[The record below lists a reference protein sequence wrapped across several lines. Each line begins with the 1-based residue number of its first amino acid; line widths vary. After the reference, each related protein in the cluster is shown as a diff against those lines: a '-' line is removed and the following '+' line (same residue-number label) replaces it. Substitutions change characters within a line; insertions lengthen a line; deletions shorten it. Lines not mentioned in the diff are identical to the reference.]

1 MRKAARA
8 LVFAAIAVAPRLAF
22 AAGEDE
28 LVSLINAR
36 RAETRG
42 AR

>member
-1 MRKAARA
+1 V
-8 LVFAAIAVAPRLAF
+8 LVVAAIATAPGFGRR
-22 AAGEDE
+22 GSEDE

-42 AR
+42 CGGAT